1 MRVLRHPLQIYCP
14 LGVKPEGTSEE
25 LSMAPRGN
33 LERETVHYTLNA
45 SFTRMQLKVLSHNL
59 QFYGGNTGCYL
70 GPPDVSIGEEKTG

>member
-1 MRVLRHPLQIYCP
+1 
-14 LGVKPEGTSEE
+14 
-25 LSMAPRGN
+25 MAPRGN